1 MTVTQQLLS
10 FSIQWLVC
18 DRRPRQSIADGCV
31 LFFMYMPA
39 GTLVTLPCQQIQECW
54 PVVQPATFMRDML
67 QPFSC
72 CCGAQAWCNAKPY
85 SMQHIA
91 FLLRHTTIYV
101 QAKLEMDVER
111 EKALAEAE
119 GRTRE
124 NRENEDIN
132 RRAMQLRLEEER
144 KKLVEAINTT
154 FSNVGAGTMSLLT
167 DRDRLGTAVAG
178 LTLLALGVYSA
189 REGTR
194 VAGQVFSR

>member
-1 MTVTQQLLS
+1 MLKKRAALTCNSHYPHLTDFHNSSPPVE
-10 FSIQWLVC
+10 F
-18 DRRPRQSIADGCV
+18 PIA
-31 LFFMYMPA
+31 
-39 GTLVTLPCQQIQECW
+39 
-54 PVVQPATFMRDML
+54 
-67 QPFSC
+67 
-72 CCGAQAWCNAKPY
+72 
-85 SMQHIA
+85 
-91 FLLRHTTIYV
+91 
-101 QAKLEMDVER
+101 QAKLEMEVER

-124 NRENEDIN
+124 NRANEDVN

-154 FSNVGAGTMSLLT
+154 FTNVGAGTMALLT

>member
-1 MTVTQQLLS
+1 MQ
-10 FSIQWLVC
+10 
-18 DRRPRQSIADGCV
+18 PK
-31 LFFMYMPA
+31 
-39 GTLVTLPCQQIQECW
+39 LPIH
-54 PVVQPATFMRDML
+54 A
-67 QPFSC
+67 
-72 CCGAQAWCNAKPY
+72 
-85 SMQHIA
+85 SMQHMA
-91 FLLRHTTIYV
+91 FTLHHTTHHV

-124 NRENEDIN
+124 NRENEDVN

-154 FSNVGAGTMSLLT
+154 FSNVGAGTVSLLT
-167 DRDRLGTAVAG
+167 DRERLGTAVAG